1 MKQLSDVV
9 CIIILERFF
18 SASQWCIAHV
28 SSLSGCWDMK
38 SESSTVLSFVEYN
51 VDLLN
56 FSLTNFTLHLISW
69 NILLVMGYMRTF
81 LLENRVLSSFA
92 LKTEFKL
99 VYFSWNAAENL
110 TSLSFQRI
118 SLLAATYTEA
128 SAVWQGKKRVRK
140 NILLKR
146 KKLSN
151 M

>member
-1 MKQLSDVV
+1 M

-28 SSLSGCWDMK
+28 SIFSGCWDMK
-38 SESSTVLSFVEYN
+38 SESSTVLSFVEYD

-92 LKTEFKL
+92 SKTEFKSM
-99 VYFSWNAAENL
+99 YFSWNAAEKL
-110 TSLSFQRI
+110 TSLVFREF
-118 SLLAATYTEA
+118 SLLTSVCCTQKLPLFDRA
-128 SAVWQGKKRVRK
+128 KRGFEKIFCWKEKSCQTCRA
-140 NILLKR
+140 I
-146 KKLSN
+146 
-151 M
+151 